1 MADRGARV
9 EVRGLR
15 EFERAIRD
23 LDGDLRTE
31 LRGDL
36 RSIAEQV
43 AADARGR
50 VAADVGSGDAAASIT
65 PRATGKGASIA
76 AGGRKA
82 PYFPWLDF
90 GGSVGRGHRPG
101 VAWSGAVKR
110 EWRGRPV
117 GEGRYLYPAIRASRD
132 LIVRLVDA
140 SVERVAREAGFDT
153 KGGQ

>member
-31 LRGDL
+31 LKGDL

-65 PRATGKGASIA
+65 PRATGKGGPRLRPA
-76 AGGRKA
+76 AGKRRTSRGSTSAA
-82 PYFPWLDF
+82 PWAAATGPA
-90 GGSVGRGHRPG
+90 SPG
-101 VAWSGAVKR
+101 
-110 EWRGRPV
+110 
-117 GEGRYLYPAIRASRD
+117 PAP
-132 LIVRLVDA
+132 
-140 SVERVAREAGFDT
+140 
-153 KGGQ
+153 